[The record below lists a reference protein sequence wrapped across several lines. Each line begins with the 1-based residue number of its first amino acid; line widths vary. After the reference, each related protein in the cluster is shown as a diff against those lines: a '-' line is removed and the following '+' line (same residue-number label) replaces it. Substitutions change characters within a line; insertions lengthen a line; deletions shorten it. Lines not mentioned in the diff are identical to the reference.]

1 MIKRLP
7 DKNKKKLYQ
16 KPLFENYLRG
26 YGEDNYMRGNSL
38 PVKNSY
44 SKNIKN
50 KVSDLMILK
59 NDTSNVIEFNS
70 SFSED
75 IKENKPRSFWKL
87 FNKQ

>member
-1 MIKRLP
+1 MYKIINIFFL
-7 DKNKKKLYQ
+7 LIFF
-16 KPLFENYLRG
+16 LFFFYVFNY
-26 YGEDNYMRGNSL
+26 YS
-38 PVKNSY
+38 S
-44 SKNIKN
+44 SKNIKKIN
-50 KVSDLMILK
+50 QNRANISEIITDKVSDLMILK